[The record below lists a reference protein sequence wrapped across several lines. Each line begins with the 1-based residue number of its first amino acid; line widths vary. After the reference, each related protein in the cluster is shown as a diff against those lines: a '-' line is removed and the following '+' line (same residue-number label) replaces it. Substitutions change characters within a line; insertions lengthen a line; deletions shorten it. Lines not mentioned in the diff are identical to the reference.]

1 MADTRPAA
9 EVGPAPESSSTLT
22 GLLGAALAVTAWGSA
37 SVLVKAVDMG
47 GLAVAVYRFLLHFA
61 VLSLWMSLRGAP
73 FTLRV
78 VRRSAFGGIALA
90 LDVAFFFTAVK
101 ETSVINAT
109 LIGALQPILV
119 GVVAARFFGERIRSR
134 DALWSIVALAGVFT
148 VVVAAA
154 DSAVSSVKG
163 DLLAVAALLSWS
175 AYFIASKR
183 SKGSM
188 TSTEFTAGAALWAG
202 GLNLPLAI
210 GFGQDLSPPS
220 GRDLALILMITFVAG
235 VFGHSLM
242 NWSLVQIPLWVGS
255 TFTLLIP
262 VAASLIAWAFLGEPL
277 TAGQML
283 GTAVV
288 LGALAAI
295 VVGQSGPIGGRGSR
309 PTRPRSTNDESDA
322 PYTEHLAGVERGRER
337 WGSGRRPH
345 TRG

>member
-1 MADTRPAA
+1 MAEAA
-9 EVGPAPESSSTLT
+9 SPTTPVGGAVRENVDETGASTLT
-22 GLLGAALAVTAWGSA
+22 GLIGAALAVTAWGSA

-47 GLAVAVYRFLLHFA
+47 GLAVAVYRFLLHFGA
-61 VLSLWMSLRGAP
+61 IAIWMSIRGTPFSLRA
-73 FTLRV
+73 

-90 LDVAFFFTAVK
+90 LDVAFFFTAIK

-119 GVVAARFFGERIRSR
+119 GVVAARFFGEKIRSR
-134 DALWSIVALAGVFT
+134 DALWSIVALAGVVA

-154 DSAVSSVKG
+154 DSTVSSVKG
-163 DLLAVAALLSWS
+163 DLLAAGALLSWS

-183 SKGSM
+183 SKHTM

-202 GLNLPLAI
+202 ALNLPLAVA
-210 GFGQDLSPPS
+210 FGQDLSMPT
-220 GRDLALILMITFVAG
+220 GRDLVLILLITFVAG

-255 TFTLLIP
+255 TFTLMIP
-262 VAASLIAWAFLGEPL
+262 VAASLIAWALLGEPL
-277 TAGQML
+277 TAAQML

-295 VVGQSGPIGGRGSR
+295 VVGQSTPARR
-309 PTRPRSTNDESDA
+309 NRRLTVPTP
-322 PYTEHLAGVERGRER
+322 
-337 WGSGRRPH
+337 
-345 TRG
+345 

>member
-1 MADTRPAA
+1 MADIAR
-9 EVGPAPESSSTLT
+9 SSSTSGGADAAAASGSGSGSVNDADASTLR

-47 GLAVAVYRFLLHFA
+47 GLAVGVYRFSIHFVA
-61 VLSLWMSLRGAP
+61 IAAWMWFRGTPFSLRVI
-73 FTLRV
+73 RQ
-78 VRRSAFGGIALA
+78 SAFGGIALA

-109 LIGALQPILV
+109 LIGALQPVLV
-119 GVVAARFFGERIRSR
+119 GVVAARFFGEKIRPR
-134 DALWSIVALAGVFT
+134 DALWSVVALAGVFA

-154 DSAVSSVKG
+154 DSTVSSLRG
-163 DLLAVAALLSWS
+163 DLLAVAALVSWS

-183 SKGSM
+183 SKNTM
-188 TSTEFTAGAALWAG
+188 TPTEFTAGAALWTG
-202 GLNLPLAI
+202 GINLPLALA
-210 GFGQDLSPPS
+210 FGQDLSVPS
-220 GRDLALILMITFVAG
+220 GRDLLLILLITFVAG

-277 TAGQML
+277 TAAQML

-288 LGALAAI
+288 LAALAAI
-295 VVGQSGPIGGRGSR
+295 VVGQSTPARR
-309 PTRPRSTNDESDA
+309 RRRA
-322 PYTEHLAGVERGRER
+322 PGIAAPG
-337 WGSGRRPH
+337 
-345 TRG
+345 